1 MKILWIAA
9 AALVLLGALA
19 VVYFKCFA
27 TPLDKT
33 GMVYKNT
40 GDAPKQ
46 PAPEEQNENGKSE

>member
-1 MKILWIAA
+1 MKILWIAVA
-9 AALVLLGALA
+9 VLCLLAALA

-46 PAPEEQNENGKSE
+46 PAPEEQNEKSE